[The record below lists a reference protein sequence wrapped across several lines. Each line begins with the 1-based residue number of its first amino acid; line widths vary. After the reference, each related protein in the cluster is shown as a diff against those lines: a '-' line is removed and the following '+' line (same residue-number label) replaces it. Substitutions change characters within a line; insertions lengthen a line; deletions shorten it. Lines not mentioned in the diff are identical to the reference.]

1 MQVVSIM
8 AIGTSKTLLNILRQY
23 SIINLGDFY
32 YTFLEIED
40 RKGSRTLFIDKLI
53 KLLEEKLDGL
63 DCSLSNHTEV

>member
-63 DCSLSNHTEV
+63 DYSLSNHTEV